1 MERWRGEE
9 VEKWRSGEV
18 ERWRGG
24 EVERWRGGEVERDR
38 GAEGQRGRE
47 GERERGSDYLYT
59 YRTEIKWCREWL
71 NEERKRSVVHSL
83 QDKLFPR
90 VGLVRT
96 PELVHY
102 DL

>member
-1 MERWRGEE
+1 M
-9 VEKWRSGEV
+9 WRSGEV
-18 ERWRGG
+18 EKWRGG
-24 EVERWRGGEVERDR
+24 EVERWRGGEMERGI
-38 GAEGQRGRE
+38 GAEGQRVRGSE
-47 GERERGSDYLYT
+47 GQRVRGSERERGSGYLYT

-71 NEERKRSVVHSL
+71 NEERERSVVHSL

-96 PELVHY
+96 SELVHY